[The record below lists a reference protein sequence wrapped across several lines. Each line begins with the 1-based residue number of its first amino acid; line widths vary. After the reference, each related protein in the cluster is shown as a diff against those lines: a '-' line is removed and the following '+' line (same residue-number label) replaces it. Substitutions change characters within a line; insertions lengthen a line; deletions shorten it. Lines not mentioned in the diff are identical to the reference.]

1 MAIFQIVYVVLYR
14 VRILKSSAKPKT
26 NFEPRT
32 SVVLCLRGEDPSLTH
47 CLEAIS
53 QQSYRNF
60 EFIIVVDDMQDPAV
74 SIVNRHFKSQESN
87 NQKHQVVCIE
97 KVNPNCSLKCNAIVT
112 AIRQIDRST
121 EVIALVDADAVVS
134 QSWLQTLINPLADPS
149 VGCSTGN
156 RWFNIPS
163 SKQLGSSVR
172 STWNA
177 AAIVQMYLYQIPWGG
192 SLAIRKETIEKLEL
206 LEKWSTGFCEDTML
220 SQLMVENGLVISR
233 PAELVIQNNEA
244 IGLKSSFHWI
254 KRQLLT
260 VRLHHEKWPWV
271 AAHGLATGV
280 PAIGLMLLMLIMVSG
295 WGPSLLLVIFG
306 LVFHQVSNAA
316 LLMVINDTH
325 SDLMERSHQR
335 HQKSTLIWQWLSL
348 PMTQTV
354 HFIAT
359 LSAIFAKQVSWRQI
373 TYSIGKDH
381 LQMVAYQPYQQRERN
396 TESID

>member
-1 MAIFQIVYVVLYR
+1 
-14 VRILKSSAKPKT
+14 
-26 NFEPRT
+26 
-32 SVVLCLRGEDPSLTH
+32 
-47 CLEAIS
+47 
-53 QQSYRNF
+53 
-60 EFIIVVDDMQDPAV
+60 
-74 SIVNRHFKSQESN
+74 
-87 NQKHQVVCIE
+87 
-97 KVNPNCSLKCNAIVT
+97 
-112 AIRQIDRST
+112 
-121 EVIALVDADAVVS
+121 
-134 QSWLQTLINPLADPS
+134 
-149 VGCSTGN
+149 
-156 RWFNIPS
+156 
-163 SKQLGSSVR
+163 
-172 STWNA
+172 
-177 AAIVQMYLYQIPWGG
+177 MYLYQIPWGG